1 MTNSTRADR
10 MKRLQ
15 KGAPLEAR
23 DGANPY
29 SRDQLER
36 MDAKFTSVL
45 EAAIRS
51 GTESAPRSSKIE
63 SKT

>member
-1 MTNSTRADR
+1 MINPRRPDR
-10 MKRLQ
+10 MKRYQ

-36 MDAKFTSVL
+36 MDAKFTSAL
-45 EAAIRS
+45 EAAIRQ
-51 GTESAPRSSKIE
+51 GRETPPRSKIE